1 MLLKILQFKER
12 ISFQIISSCKRFV
25 IKMFHLGQS
34 RIFSIMVANP
44 AKLENLGAEEMVRIY
59 LNNMC

>member
-1 MLLKILQFKER
+1 
-12 ISFQIISSCKRFV
+12 
-25 IKMFHLGQS
+25 MFHLGQS